1 MHPRLLSRRA
11 RIVSVLAA
19 ATALLAGCTAPD
31 PGAVASGASSAGHVV
46 VDYAATTTPENET
59 ERRLLQD
66 AGLLEAFAA
75 WMEETV
81 RLPMD
86 ITLVAKECQDA
97 NAFYTAQDS
106 TITVCYELPASERVS
121 LRADGTADADI
132 DTQLLESA
140 REVLFHEGGHA
151 LLAELDLAFT
161 GREEDVADQFS
172 VYALTGTEA
181 DTDSLI
187 TVAKLYYLRAQAVTT
202 IDELPFSDTHGLD
215 AQRSANFLCYVYGAA
230 PDRYD
235 YLVTDGVLD
244 GDRAAGCPEEY
255 AQLTAGWSALLAPF
269 RTTSATS

>member
-1 MHPRLLSRRA
+1 MQRVVIVTGAGRGIGLAVAQRFARAGDLL
-11 RIVSVLAA
+11 VLNDRQFGEEAQA
-19 ATALLAGCTAPD
+19 LAGSSGRT
-31 PGAVASGASSAGHVV
+31 GAEV
-46 VDYAATTTPENET
+46 
-59 ERRLLQD
+59 
-66 AGLLEAFAA
+66 
-75 WMEETV
+75 
-81 RLPMD
+81 
-86 ITLVAKECQDA
+86 TLVAGD
-97 NAFYTAQDS
+97 
-106 TITVCYELPASERVS
+106 VS
-121 LRADGTADADI
+121 
-132 DTQLLESA
+132 
-140 REVLFHEGGHA
+140 
-151 LLAELDLAFT
+151 
-161 GREEDVADQFS
+161 REEDVADQFS